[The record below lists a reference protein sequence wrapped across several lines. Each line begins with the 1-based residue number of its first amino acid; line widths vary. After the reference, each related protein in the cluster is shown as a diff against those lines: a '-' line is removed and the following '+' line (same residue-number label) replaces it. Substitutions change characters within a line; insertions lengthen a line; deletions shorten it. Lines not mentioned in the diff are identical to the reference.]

1 MERNNEQVKNV
12 WKPLCL
18 VFAVLLAL
26 SWVFFGFL
34 YSNGNV
40 SFDLNAED
48 PSAAEQSDFI
58 VGNIAESGIKLRA
71 TTSTQAT
78 AIDSVTLTA
87 TVEPAN
93 ATNKSVSWS
102 LAWTNASSEW
112 ATGKTV
118 TDYVQLTPSGG
129 DNTTATVSYSAPFG
143 EQVTVTATSQDN
155 PEAKASCTFD
165 FALRVLD
172 TVPTLIGSEGR
183 ENIDLDGFENGMYSD
198 VDAYDYPV
206 LEMSTQT
213 GEGSHLYTFDFAYY
227 GASRHNNYTV
237 IDFDIETTVTVKL
250 GNDLCEYLYEQGV
263 YPYNTSSSEE
273 IDVTDGIDVGNSGE
287 YLLRAVCGEYYE
299 EALPHIAMY
308 CLYVQIM
315 AREGVEPIFTLK
327 VTTTG
332 SHISSLSGEDEV
344 RNYYGLNISH
354 NDISVAV
361 ENLQLSDSSV
371 TF

>member
-1 MERNNEQVKNV
+1 MEKNNEQLKNV
-12 WKPLCL
+12 WKSLCL
-18 VFAVLLAL
+18 VLAVLLVF

-40 SFDLNAED
+40 SFDLKAEQ
-48 PSAAEQSDFI
+48 PSAAQQSDFI
-58 VGNIAESGIKLRA
+58 VGNVMESGIKLRA
-71 TTSTQAT
+71 IASTQAT
-78 AIDSVTLTA
+78 ALDSVTLTA

-143 EQVTVTATSQDN
+143 EQVTVTATSRDN

-165 FALRVLD
+165 FALRVQD

-198 VDAYDYPV
+198 VDACDYPV

-227 GASRHNNYTV
+227 GLSRHNNYTV
-237 IDFDIETTVTVKL
+237 IDSDIETTVTVKL
-250 GNDLCEYLYEQGV
+250 GNDLCDYLYEKGV
-263 YPYNTSSSEE
+263 YPYSTSNSEE

-308 CLYVQIM
+308 CSLIQIM
-315 AREGVEPIFTLK
+315 AREGIEPIFTLT

-332 SHISSLSGEDEV
+332 SHILNTSNDGYV
-344 RNYYGLNISH
+344 VNRYGLNLSRD
-354 NDISVAV
+354 DISVAV